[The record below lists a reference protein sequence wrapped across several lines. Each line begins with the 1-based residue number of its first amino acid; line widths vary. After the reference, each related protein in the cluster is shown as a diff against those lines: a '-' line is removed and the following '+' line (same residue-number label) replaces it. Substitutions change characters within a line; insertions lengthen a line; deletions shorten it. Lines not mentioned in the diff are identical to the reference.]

1 MGETLGYLVKTRDS
15 ITQMIEALDK
25 KIDTRVAVDALKA
38 KLKRRKVKWLNKVR
52 ERIKVFSL
60 KIVRILSQSMRSR

>member
-38 KLKRRKVKWLNKVR
+38 KLKRRKVKWLNKVG
-52 ERIKVFSL
+52 
-60 KIVRILSQSMRSR
+60 